1 MKRKVRSLAGLRNLP
16 QYKNLSEEELLAV
29 QEKIE
34 HGDADFRVDQVL
46 EGFEKDFDL
55 SNMTVNDQLALQ
67 ELARIFVN
75 LDSIKESIQQSI
87 HDESDWLN
95 VERLNKIASMLRD
108 DASKLQRDLN
118 ITRKARQDSEGGSVV
133 DFIEELKKRAKHFLA
148 ERLNEIYCPKCNML
162 LAKVWVLYPDQDNE
176 LNLICGRDGCGYKS
190 KVILKELE
198 DGKNI
203 KVGPPR

>member
-34 HGDADFRVDQVL
+34 HGDADFRVDKVL
-46 EGFEKDFDL
+46 AQFEKDFDL

-75 LDSIKESIQQSI
+75 LDSIKESIQQTI
-87 HDESDWLN
+87 HNGSDWQA
-95 VERLNKIASMLRD
+95 VERQNKVASTLRD

-118 ITRKARQDSEGGSVV
+118 ITRKARQDSEGQSVV
-133 DFIEELKKRAKHFLA
+133 DFIEDLKKRAKQFLA

-162 LAKVWVLYPDQDNE
+162 LAKVWVLYPEQDNE
-176 LNLICGRDGCGYKS
+176 LNLVCDRDGCGYKF
-190 KVILKELE
+190 KVALKELE
-198 DGKNI
+198 GGKNI
-203 KVGPPR
+203 EVGPPK